1 MMRNYLLFFLSIF
14 LVGNLFCQDS
24 TRLPSDS
31 ALGEILVTA
40 FQSHQQWKTVPAAV
54 APISAHD
61 LERYSNASMLPAF
74 NIIPGARMEE
84 RSPNSYRLSLRGS
97 LLRSPFGIRNVK
109 VYWNDIP
116 LTDGGGNTYL
126 NLVDMAE
133 ITSAEILKGPVASVY
148 GVGTGG
154 ALLLKTD
161 LPFSEHTQNNYTVG
175 TSGGSYGLF
184 SEQAAWEH
192 RQNQLSTSIQQI
204 HQQSDGYRQETA
216 SRKDIV
222 KWQLNNQ
229 WKSQQLQ
236 VLVFYTDLYYQ
247 TPGGITLAQMQLNPK
262 LARLPSGTIPGAIQQ
277 KAAIYNK
284 TLFGA
289 IHHETDL
296 GKLFTLKSFVMNNH
310 TSFDNPYLTDYEKRS
325 EDNMGIGTS
334 LTLHTQTANTSFQW
348 INGAEWLYNHALTT
362 DYGNRAGVP
371 DTVQFTD
378 NIYANQWFAFSQAQL
393 VINQKWN
400 ITAGMSF
407 NNQSYRYKRLTDL
420 SSNYV
425 DRNINSVFTPR
436 LAILYRI
443 QTDVSAYAVVA
454 KGFSPPALA
463 ELRPTDGNYYGNL
476 NAEYGWNYETGIKGM
491 LLNRQLEFDIA
502 VYYFALKDAIVQRS
516 NAAGAL
522 YYVNAGG
529 TIEKGIESLVRYQFV
544 KRPTH
549 FLKSCKLWSSYT
561 YQPYRFDNY
570 QQDGINY
577 SGNAVTGV
585 PRNTWVTGMDI
596 ETRKGYYLNLS
607 VNSTSS
613 IPLTDANDAYA
624 AAYQLVQMKWG
635 YRSNQKANRL
645 HLFMGIDNVLNQVY
659 SLGNDIN
666 AAAKRYYNPATGR
679 NFFAGVQYHI
689 H

>member
-1 MMRNYLLFFLSIF
+1 
-14 LVGNLFCQDS
+14 
-24 TRLPSDS
+24 
-31 ALGEILVTA
+31 
-40 FQSHQQWKTVPAAV
+40 
-54 APISAHD
+54 
-61 LERYSNASMLPAF
+61 
-74 NIIPGARMEE
+74 
-84 RSPNSYRLSLRGS
+84 
-97 LLRSPFGIRNVK
+97 
-109 VYWNDIP
+109 
-116 LTDGGGNTYL
+116 
-126 NLVDMAE
+126 
-133 ITSAEILKGPVASVY
+133 
-148 GVGTGG
+148 
-154 ALLLKTD
+154 
-161 LPFSEHTQNNYTVG
+161 
-175 TSGGSYGLF
+175 
-184 SEQAAWEH
+184 
-192 RQNQLSTSIQQI
+192 
-204 HQQSDGYRQETA
+204 
-216 SRKDIV
+216 
-222 KWQLNNQ
+222 
-229 WKSQQLQ
+229 
-236 VLVFYTDLYYQ
+236 
-247 TPGGITLAQMQLNPK
+247 
-262 LARLPSGTIPGAIQQ
+262 
-277 KAAIYNK
+277 
-284 TLFGA
+284 
-289 IHHETDL
+289 
-296 GKLFTLKSFVMNNH
+296 
-310 TSFDNPYLTDYEKRS
+310 
-325 EDNMGIGTS
+325 MGIGTS

-549 FLKSCKLWSSYT
+549 FFKSCKLWSSYT

-635 YRSNQKANRL
+635 YQSNQKANRL

-666 AAAKRYYNPATGR
+666 AAVKRYYNPATGR

>member
-1 MMRNYLLFFLSIF
+1 MKNCLLFFLGFF
-14 LVGNLFCQDS
+14 LVGHLFSQDS
-24 TRLPSDS
+24 TRLRADS
-31 ALGEILVTA
+31 SLGDILVTA

-54 APISAHD
+54 APISSHD

-154 ALLLKTD
+154 ALLLRTD
-161 LPFSEHTQNNYTVG
+161 LPFSAKPQNNYTVG

-184 SEQAAWEH
+184 SEQAGWEY
-192 RQNQLSTSIQQI
+192 RQKQLSTSLQQI

-216 SRKDIV
+216 SRKDII
-222 KWQLNNQ
+222 KWQLNHQ

-236 VLVFYTDLYYQ
+236 VLVFYTDLFYQ

-262 LARLPSGTIPGAIQQ
+262 LARLASGSIPAAIQQ

-284 TLFGA
+284 TIFGA

-325 EDNMGIGTS
+325 EDNTGIGTS
-334 LTLHTQTANTSFQW
+334 LTLHTQTAHTSFQW

-425 DRNINSVFTPR
+425 NRNINAVFTPR
-436 LAILYRI
+436 LAVLYRL
-443 QTDVSAYAVVA
+443 QTDVSAYAMVA

-544 KRPTH
+544 KRPSH
-549 FLKSCKLWSSYT
+549 FFKSCKLWSSYT

-585 PRNTWVTGMDI
+585 PRNTWVSGIDM
-596 ETRKGYYLNLS
+596 ETVKGYYLNLS

-635 YRSNQKANRL
+635 YRANQKANRL
-645 HLFMGIDNVLNQVY
+645 HVFMGIDNLLNQVY

-679 NFFAGVQYHI
+679 NFFAGIQYQI

>member
-1 MMRNYLLFFLSIF
+1 MRKKYLLFFLCF
-14 LVGNLFCQDS
+14 YLVGNLFSQDS
-24 TRLPSDS
+24 TRQPADS
-31 ALGEILVTA
+31 SLGDILVTA

-54 APISAHD
+54 APIGSHD

-161 LPFSEHTQNNYTVG
+161 LPFSTQPQNKYTVG

-184 SEQAAWEH
+184 SEQAGWEY
-192 RQNQLSTSIQQI
+192 RQKQLSGSLQQI

-216 SRKDIV
+216 SRKDIL
-222 KWQLNNQ
+222 KWQLNSQ
-229 WKSQQLQ
+229 WKSQQWQ
-236 VLVFYTDLYYQ
+236 VLVFYTDLFYQ

-262 LARLPSGTIPGAIQQ
+262 LARLASGNIPGAIQQ

-284 TLFGA
+284 TIFGA
-289 IHHETDL
+289 LHHETDL

-325 EDNMGIGTS
+325 EDNTGIGTS
-334 LTLHTQTANTSFQW
+334 FILHTQTAHTRFQW
-348 INGAEWLYNHALTT
+348 INGAEWLYNHTLTT

-378 NIYANQWFAFSQAQL
+378 NIYANQWFAYSQAQL
-393 VINQKWN
+393 VINQDWN

-407 NNQSYRYKRLTDL
+407 NNQSYRYKRLTDI
-420 SSNYV
+420 SSAYV
-425 DRNINSVFTPR
+425 DRNIHSVFTPR

-443 QTDVSAYAVVA
+443 QTDVSAYAMVA

-502 VYYFALKDAIVQRS
+502 MYYFALKDAIVQRS

-529 TIEKGIESLVRYQFV
+529 TIEKGIEALVRYQFV
-544 KRPTH
+544 KRPTR
-549 FLKSCKLWSSYT
+549 FFKSCQVWSSYT

-585 PRNTWVTGMDI
+585 PRNTWVTGMDM
-596 ETRKGYYLNLS
+596 ESVKGYYLNLS

-624 AAYQLVQMKWG
+624 SAYQLVQMKWG
-635 YRSNQKANRL
+635 YRSNQKKNRV
-645 HLFMGIDNVLNQVY
+645 HVFMGIDNLLNQVY

-679 NFFAGVQYHI
+679 NFFAGIQYHI

>member
-54 APISAHD
+54 APISSHD

-161 LPFSEHTQNNYTVG
+161 LPFSAKPQNNYTVG

-184 SEQAAWEH
+184 SEQAGWEY
-192 RQNQLSTSIQQI
+192 RQKQLSTSLQQI

-216 SRKDIV
+216 SRKDII
-222 KWQLNNQ
+222 KWQLNHQ
-229 WKSQQLQ
+229 WKLQQLQ
-236 VLVFYTDLYYQ
+236 VLVFYTDLFYQ

-262 LARLPSGTIPGAIQQ
+262 LARLASGSIPGAIQQ

-284 TLFGA
+284 TIFGA
-289 IHHETDL
+289 LHHETYL

-325 EDNMGIGTS
+325 EDNTGIGTS
-334 LTLHTQTANTSFQW
+334 LTLHTQTAHTSFQW

-425 DRNINSVFTPR
+425 NRNINAVFTPR
-436 LAILYRI
+436 LAVLYRL
-443 QTDVSAYAVVA
+443 QTDVSAYAMVA

-522 YYVNAGG
+522 YYVNAGV

-544 KRPTH
+544 KGPSH
-549 FLKSCKLWSSYT
+549 FFKSCKLWSSYT

-585 PRNTWVTGMDI
+585 PRNTWVSGIDM
-596 ETRKGYYLNLS
+596 ETVKGYYLNLS

-635 YRSNQKANRL
+635 YRANQKANRL
-645 HLFMGIDNVLNQVY
+645 HVFMGIDNLLNQVY

-679 NFFAGVQYHI
+679 NFFAGIQYQI

>member
-1 MMRNYLLFFLSIF
+1 MKNCLLFFLGFF
-14 LVGNLFCQDS
+14 LVGHLFSQDS
-24 TRLPSDS
+24 TRLRADS
-31 ALGEILVTA
+31 SLGDILVTA

-54 APISAHD
+54 APISSHD

-161 LPFSEHTQNNYTVG
+161 LPFSAKPQNNYTVG

-184 SEQAAWEH
+184 SEQAGWEY
-192 RQNQLSTSIQQI
+192 RQKQLSTSLQQI

-216 SRKDIV
+216 SRKDII
-222 KWQLNNQ
+222 KWQLNHQ

-236 VLVFYTDLYYQ
+236 VLVFYTDLFYQ

-262 LARLPSGTIPGAIQQ
+262 LARLASGSIPAAIQQ

-284 TLFGA
+284 TIFGA

-325 EDNMGIGTS
+325 EDNTGIGTS
-334 LTLHTQTANTSFQW
+334 LTLHTQTAHTSFQW

-425 DRNINSVFTPR
+425 DRNINAVFTPR
-436 LAILYRI
+436 LAVLYRL
-443 QTDVSAYAVVA
+443 QTDVSAYAMVA

-544 KRPTH
+544 KRPSH
-549 FLKSCKLWSSYT
+549 FFKSCKLWSSYT

-585 PRNTWVTGMDI
+585 PRNTWVSGIDM
-596 ETRKGYYLNLS
+596 ETVKGYYLNLS

-635 YRSNQKANRL
+635 YRANQKANRV
-645 HLFMGIDNVLNQVY
+645 HIFMGIDNLLNQVY

-679 NFFAGVQYHI
+679 NFFAGIQYQI

>member
-1 MMRNYLLFFLSIF
+1 MKNCLLFFLGFF
-14 LVGNLFCQDS
+14 LVGHLFSQDS
-24 TRLPSDS
+24 TRLRADS
-31 ALGEILVTA
+31 SLGDILVTA

-54 APISAHD
+54 APISSHD

-154 ALLLKTD
+154 ALLLRTD
-161 LPFSEHTQNNYTVG
+161 LPFSAKPQNNYTVG

-184 SEQAAWEH
+184 SEQAGWEY
-192 RQNQLSTSIQQI
+192 RQKQLSTSLQQI

-216 SRKDIV
+216 SRKDII
-222 KWQLNNQ
+222 KWQLNHQ

-236 VLVFYTDLYYQ
+236 VLVFYTDLFYQ

-262 LARLPSGTIPGAIQQ
+262 LARLASGSIPAAIQQ

-284 TLFGA
+284 TIFGA

-310 TSFDNPYLTDYEKRS
+310 TSFDNPYLTYYEKRS
-325 EDNMGIGTS
+325 EDNTGIGTS
-334 LTLHTQTANTSFQW
+334 LTLHTQTAHTSFQW

-425 DRNINSVFTPR
+425 NRNINAVFTPR
-436 LAILYRI
+436 LAVLYRL
-443 QTDVSAYAVVA
+443 QTDVSAYAMVA

-544 KRPTH
+544 KRPSH
-549 FLKSCKLWSSYT
+549 FFKSCKLWSSYT

-585 PRNTWVTGMDI
+585 PRNTWVSGIDM
-596 ETRKGYYLNLS
+596 ETVKGYYLNLS

-635 YRSNQKANRL
+635 YRANQKANRL
-645 HLFMGIDNVLNQVY
+645 HVFMGIDNLLNQVY

-679 NFFAGVQYHI
+679 NFFAGIQYQI

>member
-1 MMRNYLLFFLSIF
+1 MIKNCLLFFLGFF
-14 LVGNLFCQDS
+14 LVGNLICQDS
-24 TRLPSDS
+24 TRLPCDS
-31 ALGEILVTA
+31 SLGDILVTA

-54 APISAHD
+54 APISSHD

-133 ITSAEILKGPVASVY
+133 TTSAEILKGPVASVY

-161 LPFSEHTQNNYTVG
+161 LPFSAQAQNNYTVG

-184 SEQAAWEH
+184 SEQAGWEY
-192 RQNQLSTSIQQI
+192 RQKQLSTSLQQI
-204 HQQSDGYRQETA
+204 HQQADGYRQETA
-216 SRKDIV
+216 SRKDII
-222 KWQLNNQ
+222 KWQLNHQ

-236 VLVFYTDLYYQ
+236 VLVFYTDLFYQ

-262 LARLPSGTIPGAIQQ
+262 LARLASGSIPGAIQQ

-284 TLFGA
+284 TIFGA
-289 IHHETDL
+289 IHHETNF

-334 LTLHTQTANTSFQW
+334 LTLHTQTAHTSFQW
-348 INGAEWLYNHALTT
+348 INGAEWLYNHSLTT

-425 DRNINSVFTPR
+425 DRNINAVFTPR
-436 LAILYRI
+436 LAVLYRL
-443 QTDVSAYAVVA
+443 QTDVSAYAMVA

-516 NAAGAL
+516 NASGAL

-544 KRPTH
+544 KRPTY
-549 FLKSCKLWSSYT
+549 FFKSCKLWSSYT

-585 PRNTWVTGMDI
+585 PRNTWVSGIDI
-596 ETRKGYYLNLS
+596 ETVKGYYLNLS

-624 AAYQLVQMKWG
+624 SAYQLVQMKWG
-635 YRSNQKANRL
+635 YRSNQKANRI
-645 HLFMGIDNVLNQVY
+645 HVFMGIDNLLNQVY

-679 NFFAGVQYHI
+679 NFFAGIQYQI

>member
-161 LPFSEHTQNNYTVG
+161 LPFSENTKNNYTVG

-192 RQNQLSTSIQQI
+192 RQKQLSTSIQQI

-420 SSNYV
+420 RSNYV

-549 FLKSCKLWSSYT
+549 FFKSCKLWSSYT

-607 VNSTSS
+607 ANSTSS